1 MTSPEGKSQP
11 FQRKTIKRTNGSRSL
26 SVSSKGM
33 EDEAGNPKRLDNEA
47 ETSNMSPLVTEMTR
61 LRCTLTELL
70 REKSQWS
77 TRLVGIQ
84 NLARQLQDK
93 KAEVNSVTE
102 KLERTQETL
111 SRAENRIT
119 QLSLILEKNG
129 VSSQGAIVTPG
140 VSKKILE
147 ALTRENTKLRSNLER
162 FSNEHG
168 NGVDLAAEN
177 AELHE
182 IIMKLRGE
190 RNDGKR
196 EVKEL
201 KRLLT
206 AIQDGDT
213 DALKEQ
219 NSRLTREVTKL
230 QRQLEA
236 KQVFCELIVSENE
249 SMKEKLHS
257 DKGEKVVNVGRLKEV
272 IGSVA
277 EAHADVGDIL
287 KCVWDDAGAAGRD
300 ERDARHEDA
309 RETVEDGQVAEGM
322 AQLEDAKRKTNR
334 LGKELVKQSALEDK
348 TEMSR
353 NKLTE
358 MEEEQDLLRG
368 ELEKA
373 MTESKENAKLVE
385 GLRKKLSTL
394 QEDIFQT
401 TRQRDDFEA
410 QLKEVQDELQQ
421 THLALTSYVKKE
433 REAAGDPEA
442 MKKVVE
448 CEREKVAKL
457 QRDIL
462 QTTRQRDDFEAQLKE
477 VQDEL
482 RQTHLVLTS
491 YVKKEREAVGDPE
504 AIKKVVECE
513 REKVAKLQRDIL
525 QTTRQRDEFQAKLQ
539 EVQDELQLAQMALKS
554 YEDDFKKERQ
564 EKLKAAGDL
573 EATKKANRRLAGECE
588 RFQKNYLDLTHR
600 IHQGH
605 SSTTTGAG
613 AFRPRAECRQSVQ
626 APPSKPRVPAS
637 NELQCPN
644 CQRMFPSHL
653 LDEHMRACSN

>member
-11 FQRKTIKRTNGSRSL
+11 FQRKTIKRANDSRSL

-33 EDEAGNPKRLDNEA
+33 EDEAGDPKRMNNEA
-47 ETSNMSPLVTEMTR
+47 ETKKTTTSVTEVAR
-61 LRCTLTELL
+61 LRCTLAELL

-77 TRLVGIQ
+77 TRLVGMQ
-84 NLARQLQDK
+84 HLARQLHDK
-93 KAEVNSVTE
+93 KAELDSVTD
-102 KLERTQETL
+102 KLQRTQETL

-177 AELHE
+177 ADLHE

-201 KRLLT
+201 KSLLT

-219 NSRLTREVTKL
+219 SSRLTLEVTKL

-236 KQVFCELIVSENE
+236 KQVFCELVVSENE

-257 DKGEKVVNVGRLKEV
+257 VKGEKVVNVGWLKEV

-300 ERDARHEDA
+300 ESDARHEDA

-322 AQLEDAKRKTNR
+322 AQLEDAKRKTSR
-334 LGKELVKQSALEDK
+334 LGEELVKQSALEDK

-358 MEEEQDLLRG
+358 MEEEHNLLRG

-373 MTESKENAKLVE
+373 MTESQENAKLVE

-410 QLKEVQDELQQ
+410 QLKKVQDELQQ
-421 THLALTSYVKKE
+421 THLVLTSYVKKE

-448 CEREKVAKL
+448 CEREKVTKL

-462 QTTRQRDDFEAQLKE
+462 QTTKQRDD
-477 VQDEL
+477 
-482 RQTHLVLTS
+482 
-491 YVKKEREAVGDPE
+491 
-504 AIKKVVECE
+504 
-513 REKVAKLQRDIL
+513 
-525 QTTRQRDEFQAKLQ
+525 FQAKLQ

-605 SSTTTGAG
+605 SSTTTGVG

>member
-1 MTSPEGKSQP
+1 MEQRGCDVTKGKVPSIH
-11 FQRKTIKRTNGSRSL
+11 RNTIKRANDSRSL
-26 SVSSKGM
+26 SVVRRRM
-33 EDEAGNPKRLDNEA
+33 EDGADPKRMDNEA
-47 ETSNMSPLVTEMTR
+47 ETNKLTTLATEMTR
-61 LRCTLTELL
+61 MRCTLAELVK
-70 REKSQWS
+70 EKSQWS

-84 NLARQLQDK
+84 NLARQLQEK
-93 KAEVNSVTE
+93 KEELNSVTE

-119 QLSLILEKNG
+119 QLSLKLEKNG

-162 FSNEHG
+162 FSNEYG
-168 NGVDLAAEN
+168 NGVDLATEN
-177 AELHE
+177 GELHE

-190 RNDGKR
+190 RNDRER

-201 KRLLT
+201 KCLLT
-206 AIQDGDT
+206 AIQDRDT

-219 NSRLTREVTKL
+219 NTRLTREVTKL

-236 KQVFCELIVSENE
+236 KQVFCELIVTENE

-257 DKGEKVVNVGRLKEV
+257 DKGEKVVNVGRLKEA

-277 EAHADVGDIL
+277 EAHPDVRDIL
-287 KCVWDDAGAAGRD
+287 KSVWDDASDAGQD
-300 ERDARHEDA
+300 ESDARHEDA
-309 RETVEDGQVAEGM
+309 RETVEDGEVAEGM
-322 AQLEDAKRKTNR
+322 TKLEDAKRETNR
-334 LGKELVKQSALEDK
+334 LGKELDKQSVLEGEA
-348 TEMSR
+348 EMLR

-373 MTESKENAKLVE
+373 KTESKENAKLVE
-385 GLRKKLSTL
+385 SLRKKISSL
-394 QEDIFQT
+394 QGDIFQT
-401 TRQRDDFEA
+401 TRQRDDFQA
-410 QLKEVQDELQQ
+410 QLKGVQDELQQ
-421 THLALTSYVKKE
+421 THLVLTSYVKKE
-433 REAAGDPEA
+433 REAAGDPEVL
-442 MKKVVE
+442 KKVVE
-448 CEREKVAKL
+448 CERGKVAKL

-462 QTTRQRDDFEAQLKE
+462 QTTRQRDDF
-477 VQDEL
+477 
-482 RQTHLVLTS
+482 
-491 YVKKEREAVGDPE
+491 
-504 AIKKVVECE
+504 
-513 REKVAKLQRDIL
+513 
-525 QTTRQRDEFQAKLQ
+525 QAKLK

-573 EATKKANRRLAGECE
+573 EAMKKENHRLAGECE

-600 IHQGH
+600 IHQGY
-605 SSTTTGAG
+605 SSATTGVG
-613 AFRPRAECRQSVQ
+613 AFRPRAECRKSVQ
-626 APPSKPRVPAS
+626 APPTRPRAQAS
-637 NELQCPN
+637 NELQCPT

-653 LDEHMRACSN
+653 LDDHMRACSS

>member
-147 ALTRENTKLRSNLER
+147 ALTRENAKLRSNLER

-334 LGKELVKQSALEDK
+334 LGKESVKQSALEDK
-348 TEMSR
+348 TEMLR

-358 MEEEQDLLRG
+358 IEEEQDLLRG

-421 THLALTSYVKKE
+421 TQLVLTSYVKKE

-442 MKKVVE
+442 MKRVVE

-457 QRDIL
+457 QMDIL
-462 QTTRQRDDFEAQLKE
+462 QTTK
-477 VQDEL
+477 
-482 RQTHLVLTS
+482 
-491 YVKKEREAVGDPE
+491 
-504 AIKKVVECE
+504 
-513 REKVAKLQRDIL
+513 
-525 QTTRQRDEFQAKLQ
+525 QRDEFQAKLQ

-564 EKLKAAGDL
+564 EKLKTAGDL

-605 SSTTTGAG
+605 SSTTTGVG

>member
-300 ERDARHEDA
+300 ERDARDEDA

-401 TRQRDDFEA
+401 TRQRDDFEV

-442 MKKVVE
+442 MKRVVE

-462 QTTRQRDDFEAQLKE
+462 QTTK
-477 VQDEL
+477 
-482 RQTHLVLTS
+482 
-491 YVKKEREAVGDPE
+491 
-504 AIKKVVECE
+504 
-513 REKVAKLQRDIL
+513 
-525 QTTRQRDEFQAKLQ
+525 QRDEFQAKLQ

-564 EKLKAAGDL
+564 EKLKTAGDL
-573 EATKKANRRLAGECE
+573 EATKKANRRLAGDCE

-600 IHQGH
+600 IHQGY
-605 SSTTTGAG
+605 SSTTTRAG
-613 AFRPRAECRQSVQ
+613 AFRPRTECRQSIQ
-626 APPSKPRVPAS
+626 ASPSKPRVPAS

-644 CQRMFPSHL
+644 CQGLFPSHL
-653 LDEHMRACSN
+653 LDDHMRACSN

>member
-300 ERDARHEDA
+300 ERDARDEDA

-442 MKKVVE
+442 MKRVVE

-457 QRDIL
+457 QMDIL
-462 QTTRQRDDFEAQLKE
+462 QTTK
-477 VQDEL
+477 
-482 RQTHLVLTS
+482 
-491 YVKKEREAVGDPE
+491 
-504 AIKKVVECE
+504 
-513 REKVAKLQRDIL
+513 
-525 QTTRQRDEFQAKLQ
+525 QRDEFQAKLQ

-564 EKLKAAGDL
+564 EKLKTAGDL
-573 EATKKANRRLAGECE
+573 EATKKANRRLAGDCE

-600 IHQGH
+600 IHQGY
-605 SSTTTGAG
+605 SSTTTRAG
-613 AFRPRAECRQSVQ
+613 AFRPRTECRQSIQ
-626 APPSKPRVPAS
+626 ASPSKPRVPAS

-644 CQRMFPSHL
+644 CQGLFPSHL
-653 LDEHMRACSN
+653 LDDHMRACSN

>member
-1 MTSPEGKSQP
+1 
-11 FQRKTIKRTNGSRSL
+11 
-26 SVSSKGM
+26 M
-33 EDEAGNPKRLDNEA
+33 EDGADPKRMDNEA
-47 ETSNMSPLVTEMTR
+47 ETSKLTTLATEMTR
-61 LRCTLTELL
+61 MRCTLAELV

-84 NLARQLQDK
+84 NLARQLQEK
-93 KAEVNSVTE
+93 REELTSVTE

-119 QLSLILEKNG
+119 QLSLILEKKG

-147 ALTRENTKLRSNLER
+147 ALTRENTKLRLNLGR
-162 FSNEHG
+162 FSNKYG
-168 NGVDLAAEN
+168 NGVDLATEN
-177 AELHE
+177 GELHE
-182 IIMKLRGE
+182 IIMTLRGE
-190 RNDGKR
+190 RNGRER

-206 AIQDGDT
+206 AIQDRDT

-219 NSRLTREVTKL
+219 NTRLTREVTKL

-236 KQVFCELIVSENE
+236 KQVFCELIVTENE
-249 SMKEKLHS
+249 SMKEKLLS
-257 DKGEKVVNVGRLKEV
+257 DKGEKVVNVGRLKEA

-277 EAHADVGDIL
+277 EAHPDVRDIL
-287 KCVWDDAGAAGRD
+287 NGVWDDASDAGQD
-300 ERDARHEDA
+300 ESDARHEGA
-309 RETVEDGQVAEGM
+309 RETVEDGEVADGM
-322 AQLEDAKRKTNR
+322 TKLEDAKRETNR
-334 LGKELVKQSALEDK
+334 LGKELENKQSVLEGE
-348 TEMSR
+348 TEMLR
-353 NKLTE
+353 NKLTD

-373 MTESKENAKLVE
+373 KTESEENAKLVE
-385 GLRKKLSTL
+385 SLRKKLSSL
-394 QEDIFQT
+394 QGDIFQT
-401 TRQRDDFEA
+401 TRQRDDFQA

-421 THLALTSYVKKE
+421 THLVLTSFVKKE
-433 REAAGDPEA
+433 REAGGDPEA
-442 MKKVVE
+442 LKKVVE

-462 QTTRQRDDFEAQLKE
+462 QTTRQRDDF
-477 VQDEL
+477 
-482 RQTHLVLTS
+482 
-491 YVKKEREAVGDPE
+491 
-504 AIKKVVECE
+504 
-513 REKVAKLQRDIL
+513 
-525 QTTRQRDEFQAKLQ
+525 QAKLK

-573 EATKKANRRLAGECE
+573 EAMKKENHRLAGECE

-600 IHQGH
+600 IHQGY
-605 SSTTTGAG
+605 SSATTGVG
-613 AFRPRAECRQSVQ
+613 ALRPRVECRKSVQ
-626 APPSKPRVPAS
+626 APPSRPRGQAS
-637 NELQCPN
+637 NELQCPT

-653 LDEHMRACSN
+653 LDDHMRACSS

>member
-1 MTSPEGKSQP
+1 
-11 FQRKTIKRTNGSRSL
+11 
-26 SVSSKGM
+26 M

-322 AQLEDAKRKTNR
+322 TKLEGAKRKTNR
-334 LGKELVKQSALEDK
+334 LGKELVKQSALEDE
-348 TEMSR
+348 TEMLR

-410 QLKEVQDELQQ
+410 QLKEVQDKLQQ
-421 THLALTSYVKKE
+421 TQLVLTSYVKKE

-442 MKKVVE
+442 MKRVVE

-462 QTTRQRDDFEAQLKE
+462 QTTK
-477 VQDEL
+477 
-482 RQTHLVLTS
+482 
-491 YVKKEREAVGDPE
+491 
-504 AIKKVVECE
+504 
-513 REKVAKLQRDIL
+513 
-525 QTTRQRDEFQAKLQ
+525 QRDEFQAKLQ

-564 EKLKAAGDL
+564 EKLKTAGDL
-573 EATKKANRRLAGECE
+573 EATKKANRRLAGDCE

-600 IHQGH
+600 IHQGY
-605 SSTTTGAG
+605 SSTTTGVG
-613 AFRPRAECRQSVQ
+613 AFRPRTECRQSIQ
-626 APPSKPRVPAS
+626 ASPSKPRVPAS

-644 CQRMFPSHL
+644 CQGLFPSHL
-653 LDEHMRACSN
+653 LDDHMRACSN

>member
-1 MTSPEGKSQP
+1 
-11 FQRKTIKRTNGSRSL
+11 
-26 SVSSKGM
+26 M

-300 ERDARHEDA
+300 ERDARDEDA

-401 TRQRDDFEA
+401 TRQRDDFEV

-442 MKKVVE
+442 MKRVVE

-462 QTTRQRDDFEAQLKE
+462 QTTK
-477 VQDEL
+477 
-482 RQTHLVLTS
+482 
-491 YVKKEREAVGDPE
+491 
-504 AIKKVVECE
+504 
-513 REKVAKLQRDIL
+513 
-525 QTTRQRDEFQAKLQ
+525 QRDEFQAKLQ

-564 EKLKAAGDL
+564 EKLKTAGDL
-573 EATKKANRRLAGECE
+573 EATKKANRRLAGDCE

-600 IHQGH
+600 IHQGY
-605 SSTTTGAG
+605 SSTTTRAG
-613 AFRPRAECRQSVQ
+613 AFRPRTECRQSIQ
-626 APPSKPRVPAS
+626 ASPSKPRVPAS

-644 CQRMFPSHL
+644 CQGLFPSHL
-653 LDEHMRACSN
+653 LDDHMRACSN

>member
-1 MTSPEGKSQP
+1 
-11 FQRKTIKRTNGSRSL
+11 
-26 SVSSKGM
+26 M

-147 ALTRENTKLRSNLER
+147 ALTRENAKLRSNLER

-334 LGKELVKQSALEDK
+334 LGKESVKQSALEDK
-348 TEMSR
+348 TEMLR

-421 THLALTSYVKKE
+421 TQLVLTSYVKKE

-442 MKKVVE
+442 MKRVVE

-457 QRDIL
+457 QMDIL
-462 QTTRQRDDFEAQLKE
+462 QTTK
-477 VQDEL
+477 
-482 RQTHLVLTS
+482 
-491 YVKKEREAVGDPE
+491 
-504 AIKKVVECE
+504 
-513 REKVAKLQRDIL
+513 
-525 QTTRQRDEFQAKLQ
+525 QRDEFQAKLQ

-564 EKLKAAGDL
+564 EKLKTAGDL
-573 EATKKANRRLAGECE
+573 EATKKANRRLAGDCE

-600 IHQGH
+600 IHQGY
-605 SSTTTGAG
+605 SSTTTRAG
-613 AFRPRAECRQSVQ
+613 AFRPRTECRQSIQ
-626 APPSKPRVPAS
+626 ASPSKPRVPAS

-644 CQRMFPSHL
+644 CQGLFPSHL
-653 LDEHMRACSN
+653 LDDHMRACSN

>member
-410 QLKEVQDELQQ
+410 QLKEVQDKLQQ
-421 THLALTSYVKKE
+421 TQLVLTSYVKKE

-442 MKKVVE
+442 MKRVVE

-457 QRDIL
+457 QMDIL
-462 QTTRQRDDFEAQLKE
+462 QTTK
-477 VQDEL
+477 
-482 RQTHLVLTS
+482 
-491 YVKKEREAVGDPE
+491 
-504 AIKKVVECE
+504 
-513 REKVAKLQRDIL
+513 
-525 QTTRQRDEFQAKLQ
+525 QRDEFQAKLQ

-564 EKLKAAGDL
+564 EKLKTAGDL
-573 EATKKANRRLAGECE
+573 EATKKANRRLAGDCE

-600 IHQGH
+600 IHQGY
-605 SSTTTGAG
+605 SSTTTRAG
-613 AFRPRAECRQSVQ
+613 AFRPRTECRQSIQ
-626 APPSKPRVPAS
+626 ASPSKPRVPAS

-644 CQRMFPSHL
+644 CQGLFPSHL
-653 LDEHMRACSN
+653 LDDHMRACSN

>member
-1 MTSPEGKSQP
+1 
-11 FQRKTIKRTNGSRSL
+11 
-26 SVSSKGM
+26 M

-84 NLARQLQDK
+84 HLARQLQDK

-287 KCVWDDAGAAGRD
+287 KCVWDDAGAAGQD
-300 ERDARHEDA
+300 ESDARDEDA

-322 AQLEDAKRKTNR
+322 TKLEDAKRKTNR
-334 LGKELVKQSALEDK
+334 LEKELVKQSALEDE

-410 QLKEVQDELQQ
+410 QLKEVQDKLQQ
-421 THLALTSYVKKE
+421 TQLVLTSYVKKE

-442 MKKVVE
+442 MKRVVE

-457 QRDIL
+457 QMDIL
-462 QTTRQRDDFEAQLKE
+462 QTTK
-477 VQDEL
+477 
-482 RQTHLVLTS
+482 
-491 YVKKEREAVGDPE
+491 
-504 AIKKVVECE
+504 
-513 REKVAKLQRDIL
+513 
-525 QTTRQRDEFQAKLQ
+525 QRDEFQAKLQ

-564 EKLKAAGDL
+564 EKLKTAGDL
-573 EATKKANRRLAGECE
+573 EATKKANRRLAGDCE

-600 IHQGH
+600 IHQGY
-605 SSTTTGAG
+605 SSTTTRAG
-613 AFRPRAECRQSVQ
+613 AFRPRTECRQSIQ
-626 APPSKPRVPAS
+626 ASPSKPRVPAS

-644 CQRMFPSHL
+644 CQGLFPSHL
-653 LDEHMRACSN
+653 LDDHMRACSN

>member
-1 MTSPEGKSQP
+1 
-11 FQRKTIKRTNGSRSL
+11 
-26 SVSSKGM
+26 M

-147 ALTRENTKLRSNLER
+147 ALTRENAKLRSNLER

-236 KQVFCELIVSENE
+236 KQVFCELIVLENE

-334 LGKELVKQSALEDK
+334 LGKESVKQSALEDK
-348 TEMSR
+348 TEMLR

-421 THLALTSYVKKE
+421 TQLVLTSYVKKE

-442 MKKVVE
+442 MKRVVE

-457 QRDIL
+457 QMDIL
-462 QTTRQRDDFEAQLKE
+462 QTTK
-477 VQDEL
+477 
-482 RQTHLVLTS
+482 
-491 YVKKEREAVGDPE
+491 
-504 AIKKVVECE
+504 
-513 REKVAKLQRDIL
+513 
-525 QTTRQRDEFQAKLQ
+525 QRDEFQAKLQ

-564 EKLKAAGDL
+564 EKLKTAGDL
-573 EATKKANRRLAGECE
+573 EATKKANRRLAGDCE

-600 IHQGH
+600 IHQGY
-605 SSTTTGAG
+605 SSTTTRAG
-613 AFRPRAECRQSVQ
+613 AFRPRTECRQSIQ
-626 APPSKPRVPAS
+626 ASPSKPRVPAS

-644 CQRMFPSHL
+644 CQGLFPSHL
-653 LDEHMRACSN
+653 LDDHMRACSN

>member
-287 KCVWDDAGAAGRD
+287 KCVWDDAGAAGQD
-300 ERDARHEDA
+300 ERDARDEDA

-322 AQLEDAKRKTNR
+322 TQLEDAKRKTNR
-334 LGKELVKQSALEDK
+334 LEKELVKQSALEDE
-348 TEMSR
+348 TEMLR

-410 QLKEVQDELQQ
+410 QLKEVQDKLQQ
-421 THLALTSYVKKE
+421 TQLVLTSYVKKE

-442 MKKVVE
+442 MKRVVE

-457 QRDIL
+457 QMDIL
-462 QTTRQRDDFEAQLKE
+462 QTTK
-477 VQDEL
+477 
-482 RQTHLVLTS
+482 
-491 YVKKEREAVGDPE
+491 
-504 AIKKVVECE
+504 
-513 REKVAKLQRDIL
+513 
-525 QTTRQRDEFQAKLQ
+525 QRDEFQAKLQ

-564 EKLKAAGDL
+564 EKLKTAGDL
-573 EATKKANRRLAGECE
+573 EATKKANRRLAGDCE

-600 IHQGH
+600 IHQGY
-605 SSTTTGAG
+605 SSTTTRAG
-613 AFRPRAECRQSVQ
+613 AFRPRTECRQSIQ
-626 APPSKPRVPAS
+626 ASPSKPRVPAS

-644 CQRMFPSHL
+644 CQGLFPSHL
-653 LDEHMRACSN
+653 LDDHMRACSN

>member
-1 MTSPEGKSQP
+1 
-11 FQRKTIKRTNGSRSL
+11 
-26 SVSSKGM
+26 M
-33 EDEAGNPKRLDNEA
+33 EDEAGDPKKMNNEA

-61 LRCTLTELL
+61 LRSTLTGLL

-84 NLARQLQDK
+84 HLARQLHDK
-93 KAEVNSVTE
+93 KAELDYVTD
-102 KLERTQETL
+102 KLQRTQETL

-201 KRLLT
+201 KSLLT
-206 AIQDGDT
+206 AIQDRDT

-219 NSRLTREVTKL
+219 NSRLTLEVTKL

-236 KQVFCELIVSENE
+236 KQVFCELVVSENE

-300 ERDARHEDA
+300 ESDARHEDA

-322 AQLEDAKRKTNR
+322 AQLEDAKRKTSR
-334 LGKELVKQSALEDK
+334 LGKELVKQSALEDE

-373 MTESKENAKLVE
+373 MTESQENAKLVE

-394 QEDIFQT
+394 QE
-401 TRQRDDFEA
+401 
-410 QLKEVQDELQQ
+410 
-421 THLALTSYVKKE
+421 
-433 REAAGDPEA
+433 
-442 MKKVVE
+442 
-448 CEREKVAKL
+448 
-457 QRDIL
+457 DIL

-605 SSTTTGAG
+605 SSTTTGVG

>member
-190 RNDGKR
+190 RNDGER

-236 KQVFCELIVSENE
+236 KQVFCELIVSENV

-334 LGKELVKQSALEDK
+334 LGKESVKQSALEDK

-442 MKKVVE
+442 MKRVVE

-457 QRDIL
+457 QMDIL
-462 QTTRQRDDFEAQLKE
+462 QTTK
-477 VQDEL
+477 
-482 RQTHLVLTS
+482 
-491 YVKKEREAVGDPE
+491 
-504 AIKKVVECE
+504 
-513 REKVAKLQRDIL
+513 
-525 QTTRQRDEFQAKLQ
+525 QRDEFQAKLQ

-564 EKLKAAGDL
+564 EKLKTAGDL
-573 EATKKANRRLAGECE
+573 EATKKANRRLAGDCE

-600 IHQGH
+600 IHQGY
-605 SSTTTGAG
+605 SSTTTRAG
-613 AFRPRAECRQSVQ
+613 AFRPRTECRQSIQ
-626 APPSKPRVPAS
+626 ASPSKPRVPAS

-644 CQRMFPSHL
+644 CQGLFPSHL
-653 LDEHMRACSN
+653 LDDHMRACSN

>member
-1 MTSPEGKSQP
+1 
-11 FQRKTIKRTNGSRSL
+11 
-26 SVSSKGM
+26 M
-33 EDEAGNPKRLDNEA
+33 EDGADPKRMDNEA
-47 ETSNMSPLVTEMTR
+47 ETSKLTTLATEMTR
-61 LRCTLTELL
+61 MRCTLAELV

-84 NLARQLQDK
+84 NLARQLQEK
-93 KAEVNSVTE
+93 REELTSVTE

-119 QLSLILEKNG
+119 QLSLILEKKG

-147 ALTRENTKLRSNLER
+147 ALTRENTKLRLNLER
-162 FSNEHG
+162 FSNEYG
-168 NGVDLAAEN
+168 NGVDLATEN
-177 AELHE
+177 GELHE

-190 RNDGKR
+190 RNGRER

-206 AIQDGDT
+206 AIQDRDT

-219 NSRLTREVTKL
+219 NTRLTREVTKL

-236 KQVFCELIVSENE
+236 KQVFCELIVTENE
-249 SMKEKLHS
+249 SMKEKLLS
-257 DKGEKVVNVGRLKEV
+257 DKGEKVVNVGRLKEA

-277 EAHADVGDIL
+277 EAHPDVRDIL
-287 KCVWDDAGAAGRD
+287 NGVWDDASDAGQD
-300 ERDARHEDA
+300 ESDARHEDA
-309 RETVEDGQVAEGM
+309 RETVEDGEVAEGTTK
-322 AQLEDAKRKTNR
+322 LEDAKRETNR
-334 LGKELVKQSALEDK
+334 LGKELENKQSVLEGE
-348 TEMSR
+348 TEMLR
-353 NKLTE
+353 NKLTD

-373 MTESKENAKLVE
+373 KTESEENAKLVE
-385 GLRKKLSTL
+385 SLRKKLSSL
-394 QEDIFQT
+394 QGDIFQT
-401 TRQRDDFEA
+401 TRQRDDFQA

-421 THLALTSYVKKE
+421 THLVLTSFVKKE
-433 REAAGDPEA
+433 REAGGDPEA
-442 MKKVVE
+442 LKKVVE

-462 QTTRQRDDFEAQLKE
+462 QTTRQRDDF
-477 VQDEL
+477 
-482 RQTHLVLTS
+482 
-491 YVKKEREAVGDPE
+491 
-504 AIKKVVECE
+504 
-513 REKVAKLQRDIL
+513 
-525 QTTRQRDEFQAKLQ
+525 QAKLK

-573 EATKKANRRLAGECE
+573 EAMKKENHRLAGECQ

-600 IHQGH
+600 IHQGY
-605 SSTTTGAG
+605 SSATTGVG
-613 AFRPRAECRQSVQ
+613 AFRPRAECRKSVQ
-626 APPSKPRVPAS
+626 APLSRPRVQAS
-637 NELQCPN
+637 NELQCPT
-644 CQRMFPSHL
+644 CERMFPSHL
-653 LDEHMRACSN
+653 LDDHMRACSS

>member
-300 ERDARHEDA
+300 ERDARDEDA

-334 LGKELVKQSALEDK
+334 LGKELVKQSALEDE

-410 QLKEVQDELQQ
+410 QLKEVQYELQQ

-442 MKKVVE
+442 MKRVVE

-457 QRDIL
+457 QMDIL
-462 QTTRQRDDFEAQLKE
+462 QTTK
-477 VQDEL
+477 
-482 RQTHLVLTS
+482 
-491 YVKKEREAVGDPE
+491 
-504 AIKKVVECE
+504 
-513 REKVAKLQRDIL
+513 
-525 QTTRQRDEFQAKLQ
+525 QRDEFQAKLQ

-564 EKLKAAGDL
+564 EKLKTAGDL
-573 EATKKANRRLAGECE
+573 EATKKANRRLAGDCE

-600 IHQGH
+600 IHQGY
-605 SSTTTGAG
+605 SSTTTRAG
-613 AFRPRAECRQSVQ
+613 AFRPRTECRQSIQ
-626 APPSKPRVPAS
+626 ASPSKPRVPAS

-644 CQRMFPSHL
+644 CQGLFPSHL
-653 LDEHMRACSN
+653 LDDHMRACSN

>member
-1 MTSPEGKSQP
+1 
-11 FQRKTIKRTNGSRSL
+11 
-26 SVSSKGM
+26 M

-277 EAHADVGDIL
+277 EAHSDVGDIL
-287 KCVWDDAGAAGRD
+287 KSVWDDAGAAGQD
-300 ERDARHEDA
+300 ESDARDEDA

-322 AQLEDAKRKTNR
+322 TKLEDAKRKTNR
-334 LGKELVKQSALEDK
+334 LEKELVKQSALEDE
-348 TEMSR
+348 TEMLR

-410 QLKEVQDELQQ
+410 QLKEVQDKLQQ
-421 THLALTSYVKKE
+421 TQLVLTSYVKKE

-442 MKKVVE
+442 MKRVVE

-457 QRDIL
+457 QMDIL
-462 QTTRQRDDFEAQLKE
+462 QTTK
-477 VQDEL
+477 
-482 RQTHLVLTS
+482 
-491 YVKKEREAVGDPE
+491 
-504 AIKKVVECE
+504 
-513 REKVAKLQRDIL
+513 
-525 QTTRQRDEFQAKLQ
+525 QRDEFQAKLQ

-564 EKLKAAGDL
+564 EKLKTAGDL
-573 EATKKANRRLAGECE
+573 EATKKANRRLAGDCE

-600 IHQGH
+600 IHQGY
-605 SSTTTGAG
+605 SSTTTRAG
-613 AFRPRAECRQSVQ
+613 AFRPRTECRQSIQ
-626 APPSKPRVPAS
+626 ASPSKPRVPAS

-644 CQRMFPSHL
+644 CQGLFPSHL
-653 LDEHMRACSN
+653 LDDHMRACSN